1 MAASVRDLAAQ
12 LSMLGYNP
20 AAAQRAVLQSWSD
33 VSSGKI
39 QIVDPS
45 NPVVLSLESACV
57 LSMNAMSKYAVLN
70 RKQYPVAAQ
79 DQEDLYLHMSDVDYI
94 GRFATPAT
102 DSFYMMLPYAELL
115 SKLVADPVTGIK
127 KVVIPRN
134 TKITVADTVFMIQ
147 YPIEIRQLLHG
158 GIQIVYDTTQT
169 SPLQTLSDN
178 VLKWDLVSDG
188 NLTYLRFAFQV
199 IQMDAA
205 SVTQNANAA
214 TLFSYQYAYSD
225 QFYYARVWVQN
236 PDKTWTEIKTTHS
249 DQVYDITVPTAV
261 LKVDE
266 DNNLVTVS
274 LPQIYTA
281 SGTIKTAVRMDIYT
295 TKGAINLVLDNYS
308 MGLFQVKFQAFD
320 QNDITQYTA
329 PLSSLSSLFAYST
342 STIAA
347 GTNGVTFDDLRQQVI
362 NNSVGPQTVPISN
375 VNLQD
380 ALQKLGFTV
389 ITNIDNIT
397 NRNFLASRALPLPVN
412 STLLTAAG
420 TTNATVSF
428 SLDQLTGFSYV
439 VDNTAAQNAMTLTP
453 DALWKDVN
461 GVVSLVPD
469 GEIAMLEALPPDQK
483 ALLVS
488 NGNYLY
494 TPFHYVLDST
504 GDNFEVR
511 PYYLD
516 DPVIQTKLFVSDN
529 DTTLLQV
536 NVAPSY
542 GIVRTATGYA
552 IQIQTSSGPSFQQLP
567 DDQIYVLLSF
577 VPEGEK
583 DRAYLVG
590 TLAGRDST
598 GKERIYQFDLSS
610 NMNVDANN
618 CIQLSKFRMFTT
630 EPRLV
635 GSPLTQDFDV
645 IFATTAVMDSQWVS
659 AEVDAALGYAKGVY
673 VPISTVGITH
683 EALRVQFGTALDTL
697 WARARSVISTI
708 VYETWDMDVPATY
721 PNDVYQRDP
730 QTGSVITIVNGQP
743 TYTILHHKGDPV
755 LDSNNNPV
763 LLYTKGQI
771 KIDPATG
778 APIPSNPRGMTRQID
793 FMLIEGVYKFATD
806 NVAASYRQ
814 QMIGT
819 LLTWMTGSLE
829 NLNQRLLE
837 QSSLYFYP
845 KKTIGQV
852 DVMIGAS
859 LKTTM
864 EAGQSLTLTLYVDS
878 SVYKNQ
884 DLRTR
889 LELTATQICAMQL
902 TQQQVSRD
910 MIEDALATAFGTDV
924 VGLELTGLGGTDRN
938 WPVFTILDDSIRASL
953 RKKLI
958 ALTDDSLV
966 LTEDLTVV
974 FVQHDQSALTNAPA
988 GT

>member
-1 MAASVRDLAAQ
+1 MAASVRDLTAQ
-12 LSMLGYNP
+12 LSTLGYNP

-57 LSMNAMSKYAVLN
+57 LTMNAMSKYAVLN
-70 RKQYPVAAQ
+70 RKQYPAAAQ
-79 DQEDLYLHMSDVDYI
+79 DQEDLYLHMADVDYI

-102 DSFYMMLPYAELL
+102 DTFYMMLPYAELL
-115 SKLVADPVTGIK
+115 SKLVVDPVTGIK

-188 NLTYLRFAFQV
+188 SITYLRFSFQV
-199 IQMDAA
+199 IQMDAT
-205 SVTQNANAA
+205 SVTQSANAA
-214 TLFSYQYAYSD
+214 TLFSYQYAYPD

-236 PDKTWTEIKTTHS
+236 QDKTWTEIRTTHS

-274 LPQIYTA
+274 IPQIYTA
-281 SGTIKTAVRMDIYT
+281 SGVIKTAVRMDIYT

-320 QNDITQYTA
+320 QNDITDYTA
-329 PLSSLSSLFAYST
+329 PLSQLSSFFAYST

-347 GTNGVTFDDLRQQVI
+347 GTDGVTFDELRQQVI
-362 NNSVGPQTVPISN
+362 NNSVGPQNIPISN

-412 STLLTAAG
+412 SSLLTAAG

-428 SLDQLTGFSYV
+428 SLDQLSGFSYV
-439 VDNTAAQNAMTLTP
+439 VDNSAGQNAMTLTP

-483 ALLVS
+483 ALLIS

-504 GDNFEVR
+504 GDNFDVR

-542 GIVRTATGYA
+542 GIVRTPTGYA
-552 IQIQTSSGPSFQQLP
+552 IQIQTTSGPSFQQLA

-577 VPEGEK
+577 IPEGEK

-590 TLAGRDST
+590 QLVGRDST

-618 CIQLSKFRMFTT
+618 CLQLTKFLMFTS
-630 EPRLV
+630 EPRVV

-645 IFATTAVMDSQWVS
+645 IFATTAVMDTQWQS
-659 AEVDAALGYAKGVY
+659 AEVDSALGYAKGVY
-673 VPISTVGITH
+673 VPLNTVGITH
-683 EALRVQFGTALDTL
+683 EALRVQFGTALNTL
-697 WARARSVISTI
+697 WARSRSVISTI
-708 VYETWDMDVPATY
+708 VYETYATDIPATY

-763 LLYTKGQI
+763 LLYTAGQV

-778 APIPSNPRGMTRQID
+778 APIPANPRGMTRQID

-806 NVAASYRQ
+806 TVAAAYRQ

-829 NLNQRLLE
+829 NLNKKLLE
-837 QSSLYFYP
+837 QSNLYFYP

-852 DVMIGAS
+852 DVMIGSS

-864 EAGQSLTLTLYVDS
+864 EAGQSLSLTLYVDS
-878 SVYKNQ
+878 TVYNNQ

-902 TQQQVSRD
+902 TQQQVARD
-910 MIEDALATAFGTDV
+910 AIEDALSTAFGTDV
-924 VGLELTGLGGTDRN
+924 IGLELTGLGGADRN

-974 FVQHDQSALTNAPA
+974 FVQHDQSVLTNAPA